1 MNYDMKKT
9 MTFHH
14 EERLLTQL
22 VQMVRKPIVILA
34 GYYSKVLDTEINLR
48 QTLLL
53 LNAQLAF
60 FFTVFPICSLFLRA
74 LCLLW
79 LCNALMKCK
88 QAGIRA

>member
-1 MNYDMKKT
+1 MKKT
-9 MTFHH
+9 MTLQH
-14 EERLLTQL
+14 ENRLFVNLT
-22 VQMVRKPIVILA
+22 QMVRKPIVMLA

-79 LCNALMKCK
+79 LCDALMKCRR
-88 QAGIRA
+88 AGIRE

>member
-1 MNYDMKKT
+1 MKKT
-9 MTFHH
+9 MTLQH
-14 EERLLTQL
+14 ENRLFVNLA
-22 VQMVRKPIVILA
+22 QMVRKPIVMLA

-79 LCNALMKCK
+79 LCDALMKCRR
-88 QAGIRA
+88 AGIRE